1 MMNFDAPDRYYCI
14 VSRQKTATPL
24 QSLVLM
30 NDPQYVEAARML
42 AERTLQEGGAT
53 KRDKLNYIFKCLVG
67 RNADAKEL
75 AAVTALLEE
84 EIVHFQQNK
93 KSAKALLTA
102 GAHPI
107 NPKLVRTELAAYAMV
122 ASTIMN
128 FDEFVMKR

>member
-42 AERTLQEGGAT
+42 AERTLQEGGET
-53 KRDKLNYIFKCLVG
+53 TTDKLNYIFKCLIG
-67 RNADAKEL
+67 RTADPKEMQTITPL
-75 AAVTALLEE
+75 FEE
-84 EIVHFQQNK
+84 ELVHFQQNRQ
-93 KSAKALLTA
+93 SAKELLAT
-102 GAHPI
+102 GAHPV
-107 NPKLVRTELAAYAMV
+107 NPRLARTELAAYAMV